1 VAGVDGSP
9 ASLAA
14 LAFAFEEA
22 ALRDVPLVAVCALA
36 DAAGRLGEA
45 HVIKA
50 GFGQAMAGQE
60 EEYPEV
66 TVVRKVVT
74 GAPRTSLLTA
84 ADGAQMLVVGCRGR
98 GGLDNMALG
107 SVAQAMLHHSPCPVG
122 IAHPAS

>member
-1 VAGVDGSP
+1 
-9 ASLAA
+9 
-14 LAFAFEEA
+14 
-22 ALRDVPLVAVCALA
+22 
-36 DAAGRLGEA
+36 
-45 HVIKA
+45 
-50 GFGQAMAGQE
+50 MAGQE